1 MNPRRAH
8 ARNIL
13 LGICLASI
21 LATAF
26 IIDISISR
34 IAQSGPV
41 QDIDA
46 FVTHIHVT
54 ILLET
59 LVIAGIAAALALA
72 AGGWL
77 EARLLRVRAE
87 VLRVLREGKR
97 GHIVSSHIAELD
109 SLVGAV
115 HVLADELRRESDA
128 ITRERNEMSFL
139 VASVGEGIVQLDEA
153 GRIIR
158 LNLAARQLLKL
169 PHLSEGQ
176 PVAALVR
183 NADLRRMFE
192 RIAQG
197 DNVPPSELTL
207 EDGRRLLVIGRT
219 VDLQVMDP
227 DATVD
232 RNAAVVSI
240 VDLTE
245 IRRLETVR
253 RDFVANVSHELK
265 TPLTS
270 IRGYSETLLLDD
282 DLTAED
288 RRRFTTVIAEN
299 STRLQHIIDD
309 LLDLARVE
317 SGRWTPN
324 LAPLDAGVVATE
336 VWSGFHG
343 AATRKRVSMSMEGN
357 GAPVIAD
364 PDALHQ
370 IFVNLFDNA
379 LRYTSEGGVVSVS
392 VESPSPDW
400 VEIRVRDNGTGI
412 PSDALP
418 RVFERFY
425 RVDPARS
432 RAEGGTGLGL
442 AIVKHLLESMGGEV
456 TAESELGK
464 GTVIRFRLPAARK
477 A

>member
-1 MNPRRAH
+1 MTPRRAH

-26 IIDISISR
+26 IINLSISR
-34 IAQSGPV
+34 IANSGSV

-46 FVTHIHVT
+46 FVTHAHVT

-59 LVIAGIAAALALA
+59 LVIAGIAGALALA

-77 EARLLRVRAE
+77 EGRLLRVRAE
-87 VLRVLREGKR
+87 VLHVLREGKR
-97 GHIVSSHIAELD
+97 GHIASSHIAEVD
-109 SLVGAV
+109 ALVGAV
-115 HVLADELRRESDA
+115 HVLADELRQQTDA
-128 ITRERNEMSFL
+128 VILERNEMSFL
-139 VASVGEGIVQLDEA
+139 VSSVGEGIVQLDEA

-158 LNLAARQLLKL
+158 LNHAARQLLKL
-169 PHLSEGQ
+169 PESSEGQ
-176 PVAALVR
+176 SVAALVR
-183 NADLRRMFE
+183 NAELRQMFE
-192 RIAQG
+192 RIAHG
-197 DNVPPSELTL
+197 DNTQPGEVTL

-219 VDLQVMDP
+219 VDLQAT
-227 DATVD
+227 DAAASVQ

-245 IRRLETVR
+245 VRKLETVR

-270 IRGYSETLLLDD
+270 IRGYAETLLGDD
-282 DLTAED
+282 DLPAED
-288 RRRFTTVIAEN
+288 RRRFTSVIVEN
-299 STRLQHIIDD
+299 ATRLQHIIDD

-317 SGRWTPN
+317 SGRWTP
-324 LAPLDAGVVATE
+324 VVAPVDACAIATD

-343 AATRKRVSMSMEGN
+343 AATRKRVSMSIQGN
-357 GAPVIAD
+357 GPRVLAD
-364 PDALHQ
+364 ADALRQ
-370 IFVNLFDNA
+370 VFVNLFDNA
-379 LRYTSEGGVVSVS
+379 LRYTNEGGLITVSITA
-392 VESPSPDW
+392 PSAEW
-400 VEIRVRDNGTGI
+400 VEIDVRDNGAGI
-412 PSDALP
+412 SSDALP

-425 RVDPARS
+425 RADPARS

-442 AIVKHLLESMGGEV
+442 AIVKHLLETMGGDV

-464 GTVIRFRLPAARK
+464 GTVIRFRLPAASN

>member
-1 MNPRRAH
+1 MTPRRVH
-8 ARNIL
+8 ARTVL
-13 LGICLASI
+13 LVVCLASV

-26 IIDISISR
+26 IIDLSISR

-41 QDIDA
+41 QNIDSLFA
-46 FVTHIHVT
+46 RIRVT

-59 LVIAGIAAALALA
+59 LVIAGIAGALALA

-97 GHIVSSHIAELD
+97 RGIVSSHIAELD

-115 HVLADELRRESDA
+115 HVFADELRQHSDA
-128 ITRERNEMSFL
+128 MTRERNEMSFL
-139 VASVGEGIVQLDEA
+139 VASVGEGIVQLDEE

-158 LNLAARQLLKL
+158 LNIAARQLLKL
-169 PHLSEGQ
+169 PQASEGQ

-183 NADLRRMFE
+183 NAELRLLFE
-192 RIAQG
+192 HISRG
-197 DNVPPSELTL
+197 YNVPPGEVTL

-219 VDLQVMDP
+219 VDLQVIDP
-227 DATVD
+227 DATVE

-245 IRRLETVR
+245 LRKLETVR

-270 IRGYSETLLLDD
+270 IRGYAETLLADD
-282 DLTAED
+282 DLPAED
-288 RRRFTTVIAEN
+288 RRRFIAVIAEN
-299 STRLQHIIDD
+299 STRLQRIIDD

-324 LAPLDAGVVATE
+324 LGPIDVASIATD
-336 VWSGFHG
+336 VWTGLQG
-343 AATRKRVSMSMEGN
+343 AAARKRVTMSMHGN
-357 GAPVIAD
+357 GARSIAD
-364 PDALHQ
+364 PDALRQ

-379 LRYTSEGGVVSVS
+379 LRYTGEGGFITVTVQ
-392 VESPSPDW
+392 SPSPEW
-400 VEIRVRDNGTGI
+400 VEVGVRDNGAGI

-456 TAESELGK
+456 SAESELGK
-464 GTVIRFRLPAARK
+464 GTLIRFRLPAPRNP
-477 A
+477 